1 MLFEYPLKPIEWIE
15 IHTNKTTNQLSTD
28 EFYKAWDEYDEAVKE
43 WYRKNKKFFE
53 ERRLI

>member
-15 IHTNKTTNQLSTD
+15 IHTNKTTNELSYD